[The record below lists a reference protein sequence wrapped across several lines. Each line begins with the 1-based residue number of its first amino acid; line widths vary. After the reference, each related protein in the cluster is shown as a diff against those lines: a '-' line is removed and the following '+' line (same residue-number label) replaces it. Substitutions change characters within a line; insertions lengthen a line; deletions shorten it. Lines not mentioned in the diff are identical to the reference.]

1 MEDPLRWE
9 PCTSATSPE
18 VIKKGLRR
26 PITSEMYICKK
37 NKIFKIRNIANNNC
51 FKQVSSLNFYEFT
64 PIISVT
70 VVVSRIISISPFIC
84 LCLSISS
91 LSLLKW
97 LQIDSS
103 PGGLLHLTALKL
115 VNIYIYVH
123 WNCRWK
129 ALGRPSQECQKIFPA
144 KMPMETVQV
153 NQKVNICPTHNKIY
167 SIEMNLLDLRIPS
180 NIPF

>member
-1 MEDPLRWE
+1 MRCQKIQPHLLSRYFKFL
-9 PCTSATSPE
+9 
-18 VIKKGLRR
+18 IN
-26 PITSEMYICKK
+26 KK
-37 NKIFKIRNIANNNC
+37 NKIFKIRNIVYLTYPKTLIPNWLSITFIHLCNTRDKLNFLDQREEDDYRIPRRRHCIYIMPSRSTPLYKQGLSNNC

-70 VVVSRIISISPFIC
+70 VVVSLLLLPI
-84 LCLSISS
+84 
-91 LSLLKW
+91 LLKW

-129 ALGRPSQECQKIFPA
+129 AL
-144 KMPMETVQV
+144 
-153 NQKVNICPTHNKIY
+153 
-167 SIEMNLLDLRIPS
+167 
-180 NIPF
+180 